1 MGLGDEETSEEET
14 TSKPCVGL
22 CHVERKEDLPE
33 DKELVKIKDS
43 RKKGE
48 RCVGLCFIMRKRG
61 MDVDL
66 HLQKLQKER
75 PCVGLC
81 YLLKKKKDEL
91 KNIEE

>member
-1 MGLGDEETSEEET
+1 M
-14 TSKPCVGL
+14 
-22 CHVERKEDLPE
+22 ERKEDLPE
-33 DKELVKIKDS
+33 DKELNKIKDS